1 MKLLLDEMW
10 TPTIAIELRKRAS
23 DVIAV
28 NEPAH
33 ASRYAGVTDD
43 AVFARAQDDGRTIV
57 TDNVSDYER
66 ARRDW
71 ESRGGSHHGIIYALD
86 PPFNR
91 HRGNSVIGDMVRA
104 LQHFLRSPE
113 AKRQPFNRAHYLRA
127 APSVGDLDVT

>member
-10 TPTIAIELRKRAS
+10 TPTIAIELRKRGF

-28 NEPAH
+28 NEIAYAP
-33 ASRYAGVTDD
+33 RYAGVTDD
-43 AVFARAQDDGRTIV
+43 TVFARAQDDGRTIV

-71 ESRGGSHHGIIYALD
+71 ESRGRAHCGVVYALN

-91 HRGNSVIGDMVRA
+91 HRGDSVIGDMVRA
-104 LQHFLRSPE
+104 LQHFLCSPDTDVE
-113 AKRQPFNRAHYLRA
+113 RFDRAHYLRG
-127 APSVGDLDVT
+127 APSE

>member
-10 TPTIAIELRKRAS
+10 TPTIAIELRKRGF
-23 DVIAV
+23 DVIAA
-28 NEPAH
+28 NETAY

-43 AVFARAQDDGRTIV
+43 TVFARAQDDGRTIV

-71 ESRGGSHHGIIYALD
+71 ESRGGAHGGVVYALN

-104 LQHFLRSPE
+104 LQHFLCAPGTDVE
-113 AKRQPFNRAHYLRA
+113 PFDRAHYLRGV
-127 APSVGDLDVT
+127 PSE

>member
-10 TPTIAIELRKRAS
+10 TPAIAIELRKRAF

-33 ASRYAGVTDD
+33 ASRYAGITDD
-43 AVFARAQDDGRTIV
+43 MVFARAQDDGRTIV

-66 ARRDW
+66 TRRDW
-71 ESRGGSHHGIIYALD
+71 ESRGDTHHGIIYALH

-104 LQHFLRSPE
+104 LERFLRSPG
-113 AKRQPFNRAHYLRA
+113 AKAQPFNRAYYLRA
-127 APSVGDLDVT
+127 APSG